1 MNSEQRRLT
10 MKHLETWDACGG
22 DVDGWTRRGRSP
34 DMRYEH
40 WLLIDELLQGLHLI
54 RSGLA
59 SQRYADRIRGTL
71 LAVTDDEA
79 VRNKLDQM
87 SGGIR

>member
-1 MNSEQRRLT
+1 MLT
-10 MKHLETWDACGG
+10 LKQLETYEACGG
-22 DVDGWTRRGRSP
+22 DADGWTRRGGSP
-34 DMRYEH
+34 GMDYEH

-71 LAVTDDEA
+71 LAVTDDAA
-79 VRNKLDQM
+79 VRRKLDQM
-87 SGGIR
+87 SGEMT

>member
-1 MNSEQRRLT
+1 MLT
-10 MKHLETWDACGG
+10 LQHLETWEACGG
-22 DVDGWTRRGRSP
+22 DADGWTRRGGSP
-34 DMRYEH
+34 DMDYEH

-79 VRNKLDQM
+79 VRHKLAQM
-87 SGGIR
+87 SGDMT

>member
-1 MNSEQRRLT
+1 MLT
-10 MKHLETWDACGG
+10 LKQLETYEACGG
-22 DVDGWTRRGRSP
+22 DADGWTRRGGSP
-34 DMRYEH
+34 GMHYEH

-59 SQRYADRIRGTL
+59 SQRYADRIRGAL

-79 VRNKLDQM
+79 VRHKLAQM
-87 SGGIR
+87 SGDMT

>member
-1 MNSEQRRLT
+1 MLT
-10 MKHLETWDACGG
+10 LKHLETYEACGG
-22 DVDGWTRRGRSP
+22 DADGWTRRGGSP
-34 DMRYEH
+34 VMDYEH

-79 VRNKLDQM
+79 VRHKLAQM
-87 SGGIR
+87 SGDMT

>member
-1 MNSEQRRLT
+1 MLT
-10 MKHLETWDACGG
+10 LKQLETYEACGG
-22 DVDGWTRRGRSP
+22 DADGWTRRGGSP
-34 DMRYEH
+34 GMDYEH

-59 SQRYADRIRGTL
+59 SQRYADRIRGAL